1 MGSSKQITTKQTS
14 SPSETRFIHFA
25 KPRDH
30 AIPLFNNTKIIPIN
44 FLYYQLLAETM
55 SDVRNNLLP
64 TNIQEFRPLSRVH
77 SYGTRSSTSQSFYI
91 KKLNLEIQRLFLET
105 WCQIVEWDT
114 DQVAHTFKT
123 QIEI

>member
-1 MGSSKQITTKQTS
+1 MGSSKKITTKQTS

-30 AIPLFNNTKIIPIN
+30 AIPLLNNTKIIPIN

-64 TNIQEFRPLSRVH
+64 TNIQELVRPLSRVH
-77 SYGTRSSTSQSFYI
+77 SYAALG
-91 KKLNLEIQRLFLET
+91 RLHPKAF
-105 WCQIVEWDT
+105 I
-114 DQVAHTFKT
+114 
-123 QIEI
+123 